1 MYWSFLKRTFFRPFP
16 KKYFSFLLNADPR
29 PGLSSPERG
38 PLFPLKKLF
47 YFFLIRDVK
56 NVRFA
61 ISQYIAPRKDM
72 SLSETEVLLM
82 QNAMR
87 VLVLPLEDKKPDGD
101 LIDTLN
107 AISVVSGRLA
117 KILRDRKNKVEGDK
131 HNEQER
137 YLTAAR

>member
-1 MYWSFLKRTFFRPFP
+1 
-16 KKYFSFLLNADPR
+16 
-29 PGLSSPERG
+29 
-38 PLFPLKKLF
+38 
-47 YFFLIRDVK
+47 
-56 NVRFA
+56 
-61 ISQYIAPRKDM
+61 M